1 MDLIKTR
8 GIILKALD
16 YKEKDRLLYIF
27 TADLGKIT
35 VIARG
40 VRSAKGRY
48 QAAVQPMTLCDF
60 VLFPGKNIHMLIEAE
75 TIHSF
80 PVIKSDYEKITY
92 GSYFLELTDI
102 AMADREPQEQF
113 FADLVKALFL
123 LDQAGIQVKQLARA
137 FEIKTLLRTGNQPD
151 PVLANGMT
159 ETARKCVWIML
170 NKPLEEALELNV
182 READLETVGA
192 LTDSLLRECFQRR
205 PKSLDLLDA
214 HY

>member
-35 VIARG
+35 VLARG
-40 VRSAKGRY
+40 ARSARGRHG
-48 QAAVQPMTLCDF
+48 AAIMPMTLCDF
-60 VLFPGKNIHMLIEAE
+60 VLWPGKNIHLLNEASSV
-75 TIHSF
+75 HAF
-80 PVIKSDYEKITY
+80 GGIKADYDKITY

-102 AMADREPQEQF
+102 AMADRDPQERYF
-113 FADLVKALFL
+113 MDLVKALYL
-123 LDQAGIQVKQLARA
+123 LDQDGIALAQLARA

-151 PVLANGMT
+151 PVLAQGMT
-159 ETARKCVWIML
+159 ETARHCVWTML
-170 NKPLEEALELNV
+170 NKPLEETLALNAT
-182 READLETVGA
+182 EADLAAVRT

-205 PKSLDLLDA
+205 PRSLDLLDA
-214 HY
+214 GY